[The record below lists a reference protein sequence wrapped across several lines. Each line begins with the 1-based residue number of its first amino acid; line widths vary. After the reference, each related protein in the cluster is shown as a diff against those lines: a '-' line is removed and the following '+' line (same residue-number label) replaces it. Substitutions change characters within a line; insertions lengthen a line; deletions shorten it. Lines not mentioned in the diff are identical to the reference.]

1 MAVSAEYKA
10 FINEMLEPIGGVSIR
25 GMFGGGGVFC
35 QGVMF
40 GLIADERLY
49 FKVDDGLQTELEAE
63 GSEPFTYEAKGGKRG
78 VMSYYEAPERC
89 YDDQDDMLD
98 WARKALEA
106 AFREDAKKPKSKQ
119 KRTG

>member
-1 MAVSAEYKA
+1 MVVSPEYKA
-10 FINEMLEPIGGVSIR
+10 FILEMLEPLGGVSIR

-49 FKVDDGLQTELEAE
+49 FKVDEQSKPAFEAE
-63 GSEPFTYEAKGGKRG
+63 GLGPFVYEAGNGKNTI
-78 VMSYYEAPERC
+78 MSYYEAPESA
-89 YDDQDDMLD
+89 YDDQDEMLD
-98 WARKALEA
+98 WARKGLDA

-119 KRTG
+119 KRT